1 MSENET
7 LTETDEAL
15 NAIDHSIMLMK
26 RLALKTRNIE
36 YDEALNK
43 TKYYG
48 HSNFEEVNIY
58 GKPVA
63 LKEDIQNIKTD
74 MISRDFKKSVI
85 NETTGEEEEIT
96 ETKTLNEILDNKS
109 DIAHT
114 HTLSD
119 ITNYITPVNTI
130 TYDSSTM
137 SLNSIFNSINDNSIT
152 MINDYPNKFWMSALF
167 RLGYS
172 RSFAIAVTKYSY
184 YHKWAHGNSEIRVYF
199 NEQNSDTD
207 AMLSEAYHTL
217 IDSNNYSNYCAKK
230 SHTHTLSDIT
240 DYAAP
245 DLSQYALKSE
255 IPDISGK
262 ANVEHTHTLSD
273 ITDYT
278 APDLSPYAKTEDLS
292 NSMTTKSLVINSPE
306 TITSNDIDI
315 IKSNLESGKRC
326 CIRLAK
332 DDNNYATIQ
341 FQYHEK
347 TGNTLYLGVVQDGK
361 TPTMAMNAKE
371 SLTRIWSDILCAGY
385 IHSTSTITGTNIKSD
400 NETRLSSV
408 ESSLTTKAEIEHT
421 HTLSDITDYTAPDLS
436 QYALKSEI
444 PESVDI
450 SGKADIKHTHTASQI
465 TDFSTE
471 FKKQFDQ
478 TYEPPDLTIYA
489 KSNDIANSITTKKMT
504 IKTQSNDGFAI
515 DAIYDGKLAKNTYFR
530 YSIGDKSAKA
540 LVAYGHDNDNA
551 SYMYLKLYQKAA
563 QIMIYSNNIKL
574 VGATSCD
581 NTITATNLS
590 IDNETRLATCES
602 SLTTKANVEHTHE
615 TSDINNLETYVNERV
630 DAYIRDTSNYLLT
643 YITREAFK
651 VVYPVGSVYMSFNV
665 LEEVGARRTSIAA
678 APIQYSWNGCCWIFM
693 ESGQFLRNGSS
704 SFVNGILTEQGSE
717 TTGGEETHTL
727 TINEM
732 PSHTHEQRLT
742 VNEISGSPSEWN
754 KDGSTLSGYSQGVN
768 TYSTGGGQPH
778 NNLPPYTTV
787 YMYRRV
793 E

>member
-26 RLALKTRNIE
+26 KLALKTRNIE

-137 SLNSIFNSINDNSIT
+137 SLNSVFNSINDNSIT

-172 RSFAIAVTKYSY
+172 RSFAIAITKYSY
-184 YHKWAHGNSEIRVYF
+184 YNKYAHGNSEIRVYF
-199 NEQNSDTD
+199 NDQNSNTD
-207 AMLSEAYHTL
+207 GMRTEAYHIL

-255 IPDISGK
+255 IPDIGGK

-278 APDLSPYAKTEDLS
+278 APDLSPYAKTEDLL

-371 SLTRIWSDILCAGY
+371 SLTRIFSDILCAGY

-421 HTLSDITDYTAPDLS
+421 HTLSDITNFAIWQRLFEEK
-436 QYALKSEI
+436 L
-444 PESVDI
+444 
-450 SGKADIKHTHTASQI
+450 
-465 TDFSTE
+465 
-471 FKKQFDQ
+471 
-478 TYEPPDLTIYA
+478 
-489 KSNDIANSITTKKMT
+489 ANSMTTKKMT

-515 DAIYDGKLAKNTYFR
+515 DAIYDGTLARNTYFR

-540 LVAYGHDNDNA
+540 LFAYGHDNDNA

-581 NTITATNLS
+581 NTITATNLA
-590 IDNETRLATCES
+590 IDNETRLTACES
-602 SLTTKANVEHTHE
+602 SLTTKANVEHTHK

-630 DAYIRDTSNYLLT
+630 DVYIRDTSNYLLT

-665 LEEVGARRTSIAA
+665 LEEVGAKRMSIAA

>member
-137 SLNSIFNSINDNSIT
+137 SLNSVFNSMQNNSIT

-292 NSMTTKSLVINSPE
+292 NSMTTKSLVINNPE

-347 TGNTLYLGVVQDGK
+347 NGNTLYLGVAQDGK
-361 TPTMAMNAKE
+361 APTMAMNAKE

-421 HTLSDITDYTAPDLS
+421 HTLSDITDFAIWQKLF
-436 QYALKSEI
+436 E
-444 PESVDI
+444 E
-450 SGKADIKHTHTASQI
+450 
-465 TDFSTE
+465 
-471 FKKQFDQ
+471 
-478 TYEPPDLTIYA
+478 
-489 KSNDIANSITTKKMT
+489 NIANSITTKKMT

>member
-1 MSENET
+1 MSAEEE

-26 RLALKTRNIE
+26 KLALKTRNIE

-74 MISRDFKKSVI
+74 MISRDFKKTVI

-130 TYDSSTM
+130 NYDSSTM
-137 SLNSIFNSINDNSIT
+137 SLNSVFNSMQNNSIT
-152 MINDYPNKFWMSALF
+152 MINDYPNKFWSTALF
-167 RLGYS
+167 RSSYG

-230 SHTHTLSDIT
+230 SHTHSLSDI
-240 DYAAP
+240 
-245 DLSQYALKSE
+245 
-255 IPDISGK
+255 
-262 ANVEHTHTLSD
+262 N
-273 ITDYT
+273 DYT

-292 NSMTTKSLVINSPE
+292 NSITTKSLVINNPE

-347 TGNTLYLGVVQDGK
+347 TGNTLYLGVAQDGK

-421 HTLSDITDYTAPDLS
+421 HTLSDITDYTEPDLS

-444 PESVDI
+444 QEIDSSKCNVE
-450 SGKADIKHTHTASQI
+450 HTHTLSDITDYIEPDLSQYALKSEIQEIDSSKCNIEHTHTLSDI
-465 TDFSTE
+465 TDFAIWQKLFE
-471 FKKQFDQ
+471 
-478 TYEPPDLTIYA
+478 E
-489 KSNDIANSITTKKMT
+489 NIANSITTKKMT

-515 DAIYDGKLAKNTYFR
+515 DAIYDGTLAKNTYFR

-540 LVAYGHDNDNA
+540 LLAYGHDDSND

-590 IDNETRLATCES
+590 IDNETRLTE
-602 SLTTKANVEHTHE
+602 VEGA
-615 TSDINNLETYVNERV
+615 INNYKNEF
-630 DAYIRDTSNYLLT
+630 ATNQLT
-643 YITREAFK
+643 LNSKPIVRMFEDESEYRSWGAEFVANNNDKTASEQLKLI
-651 VVYPVGSVYMSFNV
+651 
-665 LEEVGARRTSIAA
+665 EEEKKKSIAS
-678 APIQYSWNGCCWIFM
+678 IK
-693 ESGQFLRNGSS
+693 
-704 SFVNGILTEQGSE
+704 FVTDLYDSLNNRIKAIEDKLGITS
-717 TTGGEETHTL
+717 
-727 TINEM
+727 
-732 PSHTHEQRLT
+732 
-742 VNEISGSPSEWN
+742 
-754 KDGSTLSGYSQGVN
+754 
-768 TYSTGGGQPH
+768 
-778 NNLPPYTTV
+778 
-787 YMYRRV
+787 
-793 E
+793 